1 MSVLFVILASVIYG
15 CVPTLQEYVMLSGA
29 SPLGLVIVCN
39 SVAALAAL
47 VAGVIRK
54 EDFRLSGKTA
64 LSLLLTGA
72 IGLFFTDFLLN
83 LAYTL
88 LPVGFVTM
96 IHFLYPTIVCLIMT
110 VCFREKLTKGK
121 AGAIVFSVAG
131 LILLSGGDFSGSWK
145 GVLVTLATSFAYA
158 FYIVAND
165 RLPTGEVPLM
175 ARSFYLNLVTA
186 VTGLCMNAVTH
197 SVTLPRG
204 AGNIAVSVLVG
215 CLISTAVILVNA
227 GIRKL
232 GAAKAGFIN
241 MLEPVIS
248 LIVSA
253 AVYRYSITAAAIV
266 GSILILGSLLL
277 ITLEDRKSNTEA

>member
-1 MSVLFVILASVIYG
+1 MSVLFVILASVLYG
-15 CVPTLQEYVMLSGA
+15 CIPTLQEHVMLSGA

-47 VAGVIRK
+47 LAGLIRK
-54 EDFRLSGKTA
+54 ESFRLSRKTA

-72 IGLFFTDFLLN
+72 IGLFFTDYLLN

-96 IHFLYPTIVCLIMT
+96 IHFLYPTIVCLIMV

-121 AGAIVFSVAG
+121 VGAIVFSVAG
-131 LILLSGGDFSGSWK
+131 LILLSGGDYTGSGK
-145 GVLVTLATSFAYA
+145 GILVALATSFAYA
-158 FYIVAND
+158 FYMVAND

-175 ARSFYLNLVTA
+175 ARSFYLNLITA
-186 VTGLCMNAVTH
+186 VTGLCVNGFTH
-197 SVTLPRG
+197 SVTLPHG
-204 AGNIAVSVLVG
+204 AGNIAVSILIG
-215 CLISTAVILVNA
+215 CLISTAVILLNA

-232 GAAKAGFIN
+232 GAAKAGFLN
-241 MLEPVIS
+241 MLEPVVS

-253 AVYRYSITAAAIV
+253 IVYRYSVTAAAIV

-277 ITLEDRKSNTEA
+277 ITLEGRKSNTDT

>member
-29 SPLGLVIVCN
+29 SPLGLVIICN

-47 VAGVIRK
+47 FAGILRK

-72 IGLFFTDFLLN
+72 VGLFFTDFLLN

-121 AGAIVFSVAG
+121 VGAIVFSVAG
-131 LILLSGGDFSGSWK
+131 LVLLSGGDFSGSGK

-175 ARSFYLNLVTA
+175 ARSFYLNLITA
-186 VTGLCMNAVTH
+186 VTGLCMNGFTH
-197 SVTLPRG
+197 SVTLPHG
-204 AGNIAVSVLVG
+204 AGNIAVSILIG
-215 CLISTAVILVNA
+215 CLISTAVILLNA

-241 MLEPVIS
+241 MLEPVVS
-248 LIVSA
+248 LVVSA
-253 AVYRYSITAAAIV
+253 VVYRYSVTAAAIA

-277 ITLEDRKSNTEA
+277 ITLEDRKAGANT

>member
-1 MSVLFVILASVIYG
+1 MSVHFDVLASVIYG
-15 CVPTLQEYVMLSGA
+15 CVPTLQENVMLSGA

-47 VAGVIRK
+47 IAGVIRK
-54 EDFRLSGKTA
+54 ESFRLSGKTA

-72 IGLFFTDFLLN
+72 VGLFFTDFLLN

-96 IHFLYPTIVCLIMT
+96 IHFLYPTIVCLIMA

-121 AGAIVFSVAG
+121 VGAIVFSVAG

-145 GVLVTLATSFAYA
+145 GILVTLSTSFAYA

-175 ARSFYLNLVTA
+175 ARSFYLNLITA
-186 VTGLCMNAVTH
+186 ITGLCMNTVTH
-197 SVTLPRG
+197 SVTLPHG
-204 AGNIAVSVLVG
+204 AGNLAVSVLVG
-215 CLISTAVILVNA
+215 CLISTAVILLNA

-253 AVYRYSITAAAIV
+253 VVYRYSVTAAALV

-277 ITLEDRKSNTEA
+277 ITLEDRKAGANT